1 MLDIAIA
8 IFNLKNRFKKRLPF
22 LLIVH
27 ENWWNFLELIELVWK
42 LVVKYLNEITEFF
55 EKLYR
60 SKCKRQ
66 YLILLK
72 FVCC

>member
-55 EKLYR
+55 EKLYEM
-60 SKCKRQ
+60 
-66 YLILLK
+66 
-72 FVCC
+72 